1 MARAALTASGGK
13 YLATSSRQ
21 RSISGGKL
29 VGIFAST
36 FGVKGSFKLVAV
48 ELGVLEAD
56 GADGAL
62 GAAGALDLFLRI
74 SSASPEEE
82 ARSLICLAAISPST
96 RTSSS

>member
-13 YLATSSRQ
+13 YFATSSRQ

-36 FGVKGSFKLVAV
+36 FGVKGSFRLVLV
-48 ELGVLEAD
+48 EPEVAGVL

-62 GAAGALDLFLRI
+62 GAIGTLDLFLRI